1 MVRWGIRHHS
11 GAMSAFLSFILF
23 LRVVV
28 VKFGAVVIVV
38 VVSRV
43 VVVVIFGGLW

>member
-38 VVSRV
+38 VVSRAV
-43 VVVVIFGGLW
+43 VVAFGGVRW